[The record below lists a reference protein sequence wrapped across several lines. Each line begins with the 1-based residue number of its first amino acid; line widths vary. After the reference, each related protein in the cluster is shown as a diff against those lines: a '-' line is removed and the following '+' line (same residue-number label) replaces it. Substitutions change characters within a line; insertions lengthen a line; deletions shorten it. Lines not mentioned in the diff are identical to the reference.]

1 MGPGHFFMELFYR
14 MISGLEPTVS
24 GRWLLNG
31 RDITH
36 LPVPERHVGV
46 VSSAA
51 GGGSVWFRK

>member
-1 MGPGHFFMELFYR
+1 MELFYR